1 MKKLVSIILPTYNG
15 KRFLRESI
23 ESVINQT
30 YKDWELIVVNDCS
43 TDNTLQ
49 IIEEYAQK
57 DNRIK
62 YITNEINSKLP
73 QSLNNGFKLAKGEYY
88 TWTSD
93 DNKYYP
99 TAIEEMVQF
108 LDINNDVDLVSFN
121 FNFK

>member
-1 MKKLVSIILPTYNG
+1 MSDISKLVSIVLPTYNG
-15 KRFLRESI
+15 EKFIRESI

-30 YKDWELIVVNDCS
+30 YKNWELIIVNDCS
-43 TDNTLQ
+43 TDGTLQ

-62 YITNEINSKLP
+62 YITNEVNSRTA

-93 DNKYYP
+93 DNMYKP
-99 TAIEEMVQF
+99 NAVEKMVKF
-108 LDINNDVDLVSFN
+108 LDLNQRY
-121 FNFK
+121 